1 MLMSEARNSTAFA
14 NDEDSRSSTSNMGGL
29 SVKTF
34 GFTGMKIS
42 AGAPAAAAAAPQSNG
57 ASVPFPS
64 HDVSNDNSNHSV
76 QMPSDSKRKRLMVSD
91 VFNSNEDDEANILN
105 GKKRRPPPNALL
117 EDSNTDSNLSGGS
130 NNKQSSS
137 QLSQEEKRRQIKTLI
152 DKIPTSKNELF
163 NYSIEWDHLDNV
175 KTANLSCFTYWLC
188 HFCFFLDSHGK
199 ANQTMDQ
206 QENIRLHWRRREDVA
221 WIHLQEAVGKEFGS
235 EFTRWCG
242 HGSGRGG
249 ASVCC
254 QVVATSHLRDWSQKA
269 GPQQVKDE
277 AAICTRTHFS
287 MQSRLA
293 PNWYFTLAFLF
304 IDFIL
309 KLSLT
314 PSCKITKFRW
324 RPSPGSSYAIG

>member
-1 MLMSEARNSTAFA
+1 MKQKLAEEGHPDPDSEVRKRLNVDDSNEINDQIKMLMSEARNNTAFA

-42 AGAPAAAAAAPQSNG
+42 AGAPTAAAAAAPQSNG

-175 KTANLSCFTYWLC
+175 RTDIANLSCF
-188 HFCFFLDSHGK
+188 
-199 ANQTMDQ
+199 
-206 QENIRLHWRRREDVA
+206 
-221 WIHLQEAVGKEFGS
+221 
-235 EFTRWCG
+235 
-242 HGSGRGG
+242 
-249 ASVCC
+249 
-254 QVVATSHLRDWSQKA
+254 VV
-269 GPQQVKDE
+269 
-277 AAICTRTHFS
+277 
-287 MQSRLA
+287 
-293 PNWYFTLAFLF
+293 
-304 IDFIL
+304 
-309 KLSLT
+309 
-314 PSCKITKFRW
+314 
-324 RPSPGSSYAIG
+324 